1 MARISTYAI
10 DGTPV
15 SSDKVIGTDSSGTT
29 TKNYPLGSVSD
40 WLKESGASAVLGQ
53 NNYSFQIALDP
64 DAGRLPGS
72 FSFENYG
79 GDGAEFINVSRLTI
93 SKSSSTGK
101 YVGDYLL
108 STVGDRVMLGQLD
121 DLNSFGVYTL
131 VSLVQNS
138 IEPTF
143 YDAELL
149 FVEGNGALQ
158 GNKSYGLATYS
169 ASASA
174 GSAVWGSIEGTVTN
188 QTDLVDYIDAEI
200 AAIPTPATPT
210 LQSVTDEGNTTT
222 NNIGIGTSSPSYP
235 LHVVGNSLVTG
246 TQFIGDTFTRI
257 QQGSGNLIL
266 SNLSSNGSVVLRT
279 NSVEQMRLTSAGR
292 VGIGTTNPISK
303 LELQDGTFTVDNGN
317 IDVFFGGISIDRN
330 SANNTALKVNQRGT
344 ADIFAL
350 QDDGT
355 DVLTIIDGGNVGIG
369 TTEPGSTLPSDAES
383 GSKIL
388 QLTGVSG
395 SAGDTAILLRSLD
408 NSSGFDLWHNAS
420 SGDSYIDNRYFY
432 GDTIFRVR
440 TASTPNEVVRITP
453 DGNVGIGT
461 TAPGYP
467 LHIVASNNSTVLGL
481 DAGSNARFRF
491 AGNSTSGYT
500 STFNIDDTGLDIG
513 HDSTARSL
521 NLKTGNQD
529 RLTILGSGNV
539 GIGTTAP
546 LYKLEVVGDARI
558 DGGPFIIR
566 GTNSFTTSSDTSGV
580 LFNLGSGIR
589 GFRFQNNNG
598 ELIRIDASGN
608 VGIGTTAPDEKLR
621 VQGNVKSAGDFIGSA
636 VRLGFAGTA
645 NITTYDTNED
655 LLINPS
661 GSGDILMQTTS
672 GNVGIGT
679 TAPAAKLDVNG
690 SIYPTT
696 HNAGTLG
703 LLQLKEWS
711 YVATRRIT
719 GENNRME
726 LLLNGNV
733 VVLKDHNTIG
743 EGIQIRNRNNVVAQ
757 FGDATGS
764 GNVGIGTTAP
774 TEKLHVDGNALI
786 ENNLHVRGELTIG
799 KIVNDTE
806 LVDIGGNINY
816 DTVEEPG
823 ATDTAD
829 FVATILNEPGN
840 IDNGSHTYTV
850 IYKTADGGETG
861 TYNAPY
867 FKTITIVDNAT
878 AGQVELTGIPVST
891 DARVVARDI
900 YRSEANGSPYFG
912 KKLATINDNTT
923 TTYVD
928 NLPDSALDQDTLFY
942 RKANTTAGVNFIDGV
957 IISQAPS
964 PHRTSY
970 GFGALQNV
978 TIGQDNVAIGGQSL
992 TSITSGKQ
1000 NTAVGYATGTNSI
1013 DGQNNTFIGYSNGY
1027 YNDSGDWNTYVG
1039 SFAGRNANNTT
1050 NNYNTG
1056 IGGNALNGLTLNNS
1070 WNTALGYEAGKSF
1083 QGAWNIHIGY
1093 QSGRKSTGTTTG
1105 DYNINLGTYSGRATT
1120 GSNNVVIGYGIE
1132 VPTPSGSDQLN
1143 IGNLIYATGL
1153 STLTT
1158 ASAGNVGIGTTAPS
1172 AKLHVEGGGIFRTN
1186 TGLTPLYITRNG
1198 ATTES
1203 LAIYTNDTGT
1213 TFETFQDETAAG
1225 YGSVT
1230 FKLDNGAPN
1239 TGFDINHGTSP
1250 MFRVSRDN
1258 ESYIVNSGNFGINTT
1273 SPAYKLHVNGN
1284 AFFQNTIS
1292 LPDNAYVG
1300 LGSTFDFHLIHNGS
1314 SSSITNSTG
1323 NLNILSNGGDAVFS
1337 TSSTERMRITSAG
1350 NVGIGTTA
1358 PDSKLHVKATSGIA
1372 FKVDPNS
1379 ADKEWYIDTTNPDH
1393 LKKEGNLILNADPT
1407 NVHAS
1412 TKISFN
1418 IDGSNKASINSD
1430 GDLGVGTTAQTSK
1443 LHVDG
1448 TAMRQL
1454 RIGTAGGPSSNTDT
1468 SGAEGDIAYDDL
1480 YLYIKTGSGWGRV
1493 ALDFAF

>member
-79 GDGAEFINVSRLTI
+79 GDGTEFINVSRLTI

-546 LYKLEVVGDARI
+546 AAKLDINAANTESAFKILQPYAGDANADYIGELTINSTSRGGLKVEGKGQTTNSNAPLMLYGNDTA
-558 DGGPFIIR
+558 DGGTARVVIKAN
-566 GTNSFTTSSDTSGV
+566 TNSATRTVMSVRNSSNSDLLV
-580 LFNLGSGIR
+580 VR
-589 GFRFQNNNG
+589 GG
-598 ELIRIDASGN
+598 GN
-608 VGIGTTAPDEKLR
+608 VGIGTTAPQSKFVIGAQAGTIATLADFR
-621 VQGNVKSAGDFIGSA
+621 GASDNDFIQVARTTDTARGVKIFSSGRINASSTHISEAAYLFNNTSTNTITTGDREFFQINGDWSPSSGTSTWAQTLLTPTINTTGTYAGVVRGIYYNPTVTSALGTHRAIETTAGDVIFRG
-636 VRLGFAGTA
+636 
-645 NITTYDTNED
+645 
-655 LLINPS
+655 
-661 GSGDILMQTTS
+661 

-679 TAPAAKLDVNG
+679 TAPADYYSNKLVVSAEDESGITLAATTNSAVNHIMFADGTTGTEAYRGYLSYNHLDDSMRIGVGSTERMRIGVNG
-690 SIYPTT
+690 AVAVGSTNTATGYALYVAGNVGVSGLATT
-696 HNAGTLG
+696 SDITLG
-703 LLQLKEWS
+703 
-711 YVATRRIT
+711 
-719 GENNRME
+719 ENRA
-726 LLLNGNV
+726 
-733 VVLKDHNTIG
+733 
-743 EGIQIRNRNNVVAQ
+743 IRNLGSTIIDIDSNNNGTADYFAVTKGGYVSSTTLLKVEQ
-757 FGDATGS
+757 DGDVIVPI

-774 TEKLHVDGNALI
+774 TEKLDVVGDIASQGIYVDRTHESDGIGSPFATLGLHRFYGNANTLYI
-786 ENNLHVRGELTIG
+786 GKSNVSGTYIALVTQNADLELASTNGRVYLRSAGQQLLAQEDALSLGIIQHNAANNNYGKYISVTNSTNATGVRGR
-799 KIVNDTE
+799 
-806 LVDIGGNINY
+806 VDI
-816 DTVEEPG
+816 
-823 ATDTAD
+823 
-829 FVATILNEPGN
+829 
-840 IDNGSHTYTV
+840 NG
-850 IYKTADGGETG
+850 DLR
-861 TYNAPY
+861 
-867 FKTITIVDNAT
+867 IVDY
-878 AGQVELTGIPVST
+878 ST
-891 DARVVARDI
+891 SSPIEKTKIKND
-900 YRSEANGSPYFG
+900 GSAYF
-912 KKLATINDNTT
+912 
-923 TTYVD
+923 
-928 NLPDSALDQDTLFY
+928 S
-942 RKANTTAGVNFIDGV
+942 
-957 IISQAPS
+957 
-964 PHRTSY
+964 
-970 GFGALQNV
+970 
-978 TIGQDNVAIGGQSL
+978 
-992 TSITSGKQ
+992 
-1000 NTAVGYATGTNSI
+1000 
-1013 DGQNNTFIGYSNGY
+1013 
-1027 YNDSGDWNTYVG
+1027 
-1039 SFAGRNANNTT
+1039 
-1050 NNYNTG
+1050 
-1056 IGGNALNGLTLNNS
+1056 
-1070 WNTALGYEAGKSF
+1070 
-1083 QGAWNIHIGY
+1083 
-1093 QSGRKSTGTTTG
+1093 
-1105 DYNINLGTYSGRATT
+1105 
-1120 GSNNVVIGYGIE
+1120 
-1132 VPTPSGSDQLN
+1132 
-1143 IGNLIYATGL
+1143 
-1153 STLTT
+1153 
-1158 ASAGNVGIGTTAPS
+1158 GNVGIGTTAPS
-1172 AKLHVEGGGIFRTN
+1172 EKLHV
-1186 TGLTPLYITRNG
+1186 
-1198 ATTES
+1198 A
-1203 LAIYTNDTGT
+1203 
-1213 TFETFQDETAAG
+1213 
-1225 YGSVT
+1225 
-1230 FKLDNGAPN
+1230 
-1239 TGFDINHGTSP
+1239 
-1250 MFRVSRDN
+1250 
-1258 ESYIVNSGNFGINTT
+1258 
-1273 SPAYKLHVNGN
+1273 GN
-1284 AFFQNTIS
+1284 AKVDGTLVIDNTKITDTNGQVYI
-1292 LPDNAYVG
+1292 DN
-1300 LGSTFDFHLIHNGS
+1300 LT
-1314 SSSITNSTG
+1314 
-1323 NLNILSNGGDAVFS
+1323 NGGDLFIRTRDDQGGVDTGILLNGTDKTVSLHYNTLAKLITASDGVSVTGNINLSAGSYLKSSTRTNILLDRPADARMVFNTLYQSSTTGGYEFTTGS
-1337 TSSTERMRITSAG
+1337 TSRMVIAGDG

-1358 PDSKLHVKATSGIA
+1358 PASDFSVAGRADISSRLRVGVAGNPNKTLEVWGDHISVTSGGVIWAIFDQSAEKAGIGTSTPDSKLHVKATSGIA